1 MRPAAVLFDNDG
13 LTLDTEPIWTRAE
26 EVLFARYGVEF
37 TMDHKRYILGSAP
50 AVAAVKLEEILGHP
64 GAELIDELYG
74 LTLAAFADGVEAMP
88 GALEL
93 IGALGD
99 AGIPIGLV
107 SNSRRAF
114 VDAAMAASGLDGT
127 FAVTVVGEEV
137 AAPKPAP
144 DTYLAA
150 AAALGVDPAGCVV
163 LEDSPTGVQAGRA
176 AGMRTVGVPSVDGV
190 ELEADVVAAS
200 LADPAVW
207 GAAGLERPVR

>member
-64 GAELIDELYG
+64 GQALTEELYE
-74 LTLAAFADGVEAMP
+74 LTIAAFADGVEPMP

-93 IGALGD
+93 IAALRE
-99 AGIPIGLV
+99 AAIPVGLV
-107 SNSRRAF
+107 SNSTRAF
-114 VDAAMAASGLDGT
+114 VDAALARAGLADT

-150 AAALGVDPAGCVV
+150 AAALGVDPAGCIV
-163 LEDSPTGVQAGRA
+163 LEDSPTGVAAGRA
-176 AGMRTVGVPSVDGV
+176 AGMRTIGVPSLDGV
-190 ELEADVVAAS
+190 ELQADIVVAS
-200 LADPAVW
+200 LTDPAVW